1 MVYHMAYL
9 KFFYTYTLH
18 GGKLPPCHW
27 NSYLTKRYVYINSP
41 NAAVKAS
48 SHRKTMI
55 LQDVSPSGNMFRIS
69 YGQSQMCVILKT
81 HIPKYD
87 KSCVLPFCGIRL
99 QEEEG
104 LRDNKF

>member
-1 MVYHMAYL
+1 
-9 KFFYTYTLH
+9 
-18 GGKLPPCHW
+18 
-27 NSYLTKRYVYINSP
+27 
-41 NAAVKAS
+41 
-48 SHRKTMI
+48 MI